1 MSLNIQYLLFNLLSK
16 FLVGLTGIFIA
27 RFYGPEDFGL
37 FSATYALVMLLVTF
51 INFGQIEN
59 LITNFFKHQSD
70 NLIQETLKSL
80 ILLTLIFLIFVLI
93 VSEEFFIYM
102 FIWGLFFRI
111 GTQLN
116 VAVLQINNLIM
127 GTSIIQLFNGIIY
140 FINILIAYQLQFT
153 LTGFI
158 YLNMIAFIIFFCIVF
173 FYSKYKIKFSLDY
186 KAPDFTYTLKN
197 SYRYGISGFLAYIYM
212 SSDIVMIKYLIG
224 YNSAGIYAAAS
235 TIVIFLYF
243 IPDLFYRFYLSSF
256 DKLKQEKKSIT
267 KQLGNFYNLNI
278 FIIVTAV
285 LIFIMFSKEII
296 QIIYTQEYIEAS
308 KFLFAY
314 AFILLI
320 HSFCFMPGLLLT
332 VNNMQK
338 EKNKIQ
344 LQVALIN
351 IILNFIFISKF
362 GAIGAIYATIIS
374 ELYLLVSY
382 MRLSREE
389 IFKLSFKSLQKSIVS
404 IIVLGIVFIFID
416 TLSFSTTLA
425 LQLASVTLIIFY
437 LINLKEIKRAL
448 HEY

>member
-1 MSLNIQYLLFNLLSK
+1 
-16 FLVGLTGIFIA
+16 
-27 RFYGPEDFGL
+27 
-37 FSATYALVMLLVTF
+37 
-51 INFGQIEN
+51 
-59 LITNFFKHQSD
+59 
-70 NLIQETLKSL
+70 
-80 ILLTLIFLIFVLI
+80 
-93 VSEEFFIYM
+93 
-102 FIWGLFFRI
+102 
-111 GTQLN
+111 
-116 VAVLQINNLIM
+116 
-127 GTSIIQLFNGIIY
+127 
-140 FINILIAYQLQFT
+140 
-153 LTGFI
+153 
-158 YLNMIAFIIFFCIVF
+158 
-173 FYSKYKIKFSLDY
+173 
-186 KAPDFTYTLKN
+186 
-197 SYRYGISGFLAYIYM
+197 
-212 SSDIVMIKYLIG
+212 
-224 YNSAGIYAAAS
+224 
-235 TIVIFLYF
+235 
-243 IPDLFYRFYLSSF
+243 
-256 DKLKQEKKSIT
+256 
-267 KQLGNFYNLNI
+267 
-278 FIIVTAV
+278 
-285 LIFIMFSKEII
+285 MFSKEII